1 MYFQNSADEDSN
13 EGRIYIHK
21 RKMLT
26 DPFALSD
33 FDNMNVPEG
42 ATIIHCYYES
52 PEKYINGGWIN
63 ISPTTYL
70 LNKVTNTMLPM
81 IQVQDIPVSPQKHYF
96 SKVKEKKT
104 FTLFFPLLP
113 KSWQTFS
120 MIELINSTDPIMV
133 HDIQRNSSGVYH
145 AKIY

>member
-1 MYFQNSADEDSN
+1 
-13 EGRIYIHK
+13 
-21 RKMLT
+21 MLT

-70 LNKVTNTMLPM
+70 LNKDTNSMLPM
-81 IQVQDIPVSPQKHYF
+81 IQVQDIPLSPQKHYF

>member
-1 MYFQNSADEDSN
+1 MNLQHSEN
-13 EGRIYIHK
+13 EHSDRGRIFI
-21 RKMLT
+21 RKQQLII

-70 LNKVTNTMLPM
+70 LNKDTNSMLPM
-81 IQVQDIPVSPQKHYF
+81 IQVQDIPLSPQKHYF